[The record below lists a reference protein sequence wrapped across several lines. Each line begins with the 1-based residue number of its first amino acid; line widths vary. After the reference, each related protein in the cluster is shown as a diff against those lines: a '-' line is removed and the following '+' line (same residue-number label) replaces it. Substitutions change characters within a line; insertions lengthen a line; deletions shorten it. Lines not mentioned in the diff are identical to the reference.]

1 METKTAPNQAF
12 VDYYE
17 VLQIS
22 QNAELETIKRVYK
35 MLAVRLHP
43 DNPST
48 GDPDRFLLLKRAFET
63 LSDPEKRAK
72 YDYEF
77 SNRSD
82 QPLPVFEMSEFAV
95 GVDGE
100 MNRRIG
106 ILCLLY
112 NARRNDE
119 DNPGMSILDLE
130 KIMGFPREHLTFT
143 LWYLR
148 DRKYIANSQNSDY
161 AITSDGIDY
170 VEENLPTN
178 RVAYK
183 LLKGAEDGTAR
194 MPNDEEQEPRPPV
207 RTRTRPGANAVV
219 Q

>member
-1 METKTAPNQAF
+1 VPYTPQELALFQRPEINLTEATVKSAKKSVKELPPGSAALVVQAQRDF
-12 VDYYE
+12 AAHDMDK
-17 VLQIS
+17 
-22 QNAELETIKRVYK
+22 AE
-35 MLAVRLHP
+35 
-43 DNPST
+43 
-48 GDPDRFLLLKRAFET
+48 
-63 LSDPEKRAK
+63 AK
-72 YDYEF
+72 YLQVLRQDEK
-77 SNRSD
+77 NG
-82 QPLPVFEMSEFAV
+82 AV
-95 GVDGE
+95 LANLAAIQLE

-112 NARRNDE
+112 NARRSDE
-119 DNPGMSILDLE
+119 DNPGISILDLE

-148 DRKYIANSQNSDY
+148 DRKYVANSQNSDY

-170 VEENLPTN
+170 VEEHLPTN

-194 MPNDEEQEPRPPV
+194 MPNEEPEPRAPI
-207 RTRTRPGANAVV
+207 RTRTRQGADAIV

>member
-22 QNAELETIKRVYK
+22 PNAELETVKRVYK

-43 DNPST
+43 DNSST
-48 GDPDRFLLLKRAFET
+48 GYPDRFILLKRAFET
-63 LSDPEKRAK
+63 LSDPEKRAR
-72 YDYEF
+72 YDYEL
-77 SNRSD
+77 STRSD

-112 NARRNDE
+112 NARRSDE
-119 DNPGMSILDLE
+119 DNPGISILDLE

-148 DRKYIANSQNSDY
+148 DRKYVANSQNSDY

-170 VEENLPTN
+170 VEEHLPTN

-194 MPNDEEQEPRPPV
+194 MPNEEPEPRPPV
-207 RTRTRPGANAVV
+207 RARTRHGADAVV